1 MILGY
6 FLISSSYP
14 VAKAHTLLF
23 FLLLCVYINQNCL
36 PSISV
41 LERGRRERAAAGT
54 FVLSPLS
61 PLPQATTLE
70 DRLLGEPV

>member
-14 VAKAHTLLF
+14 VAKVHALLF
-23 FLLLCVYINQNCL
+23 FLLCVYINQNCL

-41 LERGRRERAAAGT
+41 LERGGRERAAAGT
-54 FVLSPLS
+54 FVLSSLS
-61 PLPQATTLE
+61 ALPQGSTLE
-70 DRLLGEPV
+70 DGLLGEPV